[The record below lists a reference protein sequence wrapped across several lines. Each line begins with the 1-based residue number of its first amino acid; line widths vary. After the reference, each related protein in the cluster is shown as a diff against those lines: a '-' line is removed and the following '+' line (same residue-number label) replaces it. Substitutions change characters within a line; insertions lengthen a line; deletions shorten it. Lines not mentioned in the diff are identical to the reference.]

1 MSNDQYRPEGEGHDA
16 GAAPVDSTQPI
27 YGQGEHTQSVPVD
40 QNAPAAPTGYQQPQ
54 GSYAPHQQGAFTPPG
69 GYPAYGTGQYPSV
82 AGQYPAQGAE
92 YPAQGQQYGFD
103 ATNQPNTTTPATTN
117 RSSRKAPW
125 IAVPLAALVAAALAS
140 GSTYALSHGSNSSA
154 SGSSAGGVTST
165 NVTVTDGG
173 QEVQSWVTTAAK
185 VSPSVVSITVTN
197 GQSGGE
203 GSGVI
208 LDKEGHIVT
217 NNHVVTLDSSSSDGD
232 SITVTLNNNTTYKA
246 TIVGTD
252 PSTDLAVIKLTDP
265 PSDLQPIAIGDV
277 SKVVVGQPVMAIGNP
292 LGLSG
297 TVTSGIVSALNRPVT
312 TSGADSQNQY
322 GQQTASDAVYTNA
335 IQTSAAINPGNSG
348 GALVNEAGELIG
360 INSSIATL
368 GGSSESSQSGSIG
381 IGFAIPAT
389 VVSNVTEQL
398 ISNGKAVHA
407 QLGISAQNGSV
418 TTGGATVAGAKVG
431 QVVSGSA
438 AADAGLKQGD
448 VITAF
453 NGAAVTSSDALVG
466 FVRAQ
471 KVGDKVTL
479 TVYRDGQKMDVT
491 ATLKEASS

>member
-1 MSNDQYRPEGEGHDA
+1 M
-16 GAAPVDSTQPI
+16 
-27 YGQGEHTQSVPVD
+27 
-40 QNAPAAPTGYQQPQ
+40 
-54 GSYAPHQQGAFTPPG
+54 
-69 GYPAYGTGQYPSV
+69 
-82 AGQYPAQGAE
+82 
-92 YPAQGQQYGFD
+92 
-103 ATNQPNTTTPATTN
+103 
-117 RSSRKAPW
+117 
-125 IAVPLAALVAAALAS
+125 AALVAAALAS
-140 GSTYALSHGSNSSA
+140 GSTYALSHGSNSNA
-154 SGSSAGGVTST
+154 AGTTSGGTTST
-165 NVTVTDGG
+165 SVTVTDGG
-173 QEVQSWVTTAAK
+173 QEVQSWATTAAK
-185 VSPSVVSITVTN
+185 VSPSVVSITVVN

-217 NNHVVTLDSSSSDGD
+217 NNHVVTLDSGSSSGD
-232 SITVTLNNNTTYKA
+232 TITVTLNDNSTYKA

-252 PSTDLAVIKLTDP
+252 PSTDLAVIKLSDP

-277 SKVVVGQPVMAIGNP
+277 NKVVVGQPVMAIGNP

-297 TVTSGIVSALNRPVT
+297 TVTSGIVSALNRPVKV
-312 TSGADSQNQY
+312 SAASSQDEF
-322 GQQTASDAVYTNA
+322 GQQTASNAVFTNA

-368 GGSSESSQSGSIG
+368 GGGSENSQSGSIG
-381 IGFAIPAT
+381 IGFAIPTT
-389 VVSNVTEQL
+389 VVKNVTEQL
-398 ISNGKAVHA
+398 ISTGKAIHA
-407 QLGISAQNGSV
+407 QLGISAENGSV
-418 TTGGATVAGAKVG
+418 TTGGATLAGAKVD
-431 QVVSGSA
+431 QVVAGSA

-453 NGAAVTSSDALVG
+453 NGAAVISSDALVG

-479 TVYRDGQKMDVT
+479 TVYRGGQKMDVT

>member
-1 MSNDQYRPEGEGHDA
+1 MSNDQYRPEGDDA
-16 GAAPVDSTQPI
+16 GAAPVDNTQPI
-27 YGQGEHTQSVPVD
+27 YGQGEHTQGVPV
-40 QNAPAAPTGYQQPQ
+40 GQQPQ
-54 GSYAPHQQGAFTPPG
+54 GSYAPQQGSYVPTQGSPAPQQGDYAAPA
-69 GYPAYGTGQYPSV
+69 GYPSYAGNQYPSQTGHYAPQGGQYPSGSGQYGYSGA
-82 AGQYPAQGAE
+82 AGQTAP
-92 YPAQGQQYGFD
+92 
-103 ATNQPNTTTPATTN
+103 TTTS

-125 IAVPLAALVAAALAS
+125 IAVPLAAIVAAALAS

-154 SGSSAGGVTST
+154 AGSSSAGVTT
-165 NVTVTDGG
+165 NNVTVTDSG
-173 QEVQSWVTTAAK
+173 QEVRSWVTTAAK

-217 NNHVVTLDSSSSDGD
+217 NNHVVTLDSNSSSGD
-232 SITVTLNNNTTYKA
+232 TITVTLNDNSTYKA

-265 PSDLQPIAIGDV
+265 PGDLQPIAFGDV

-312 TSGADSQNQY
+312 TNSADSQNQY
-322 GQQTASDAVYTNA
+322 GQQTASNAVFTNA

-368 GGSSESSQSGSIG
+368 GGGSESSQSGSIG
-381 IGFAIPAT
+381 IGFAIPTT
-389 VVSNVTEQL
+389 VVKNVTDQL

-418 TTGGATVAGAKVG
+418 TTGGATLAGAKVE
-431 QVVSGSA
+431 QVVGGSA

-453 NGAAVTSSDALVG
+453 NGAAVTSSDGLVG

-471 KVGDKVTL
+471 KVGDQVTL
-479 TVYRDGQKMDVT
+479 TVYRGGQKMDVT

>member
-1 MSNDQYRPEGEGHDA
+1 MSNDQYRPEGDDA
-16 GAAPVDSTQPI
+16 GTAPVDNTQPI
-27 YGQGEHTQSVPVD
+27 YGQGEHTQGVPVSQD
-40 QNAPAAPTGYQQPQ
+40 QPQQPGYQQPQ
-54 GSYAPHQQGAFTPPG
+54 APYAAPQQPGDYAAPSGYPSYGAQYPSQTGQYAPQP
-69 GYPAYGTGQYPSV
+69 GQYPSQS
-82 AGQYPAQGAE
+82 G
-92 YPAQGQQYGFD
+92 QYGFTGTTEP
-103 ATNQPNTTTPATTN
+103 ATNGPAAATTT

-125 IAVPLAALVAAALAS
+125 IAVPLAAIIAAALAS
-140 GSTYALSHGSNSSA
+140 GSTYALSHGSNSTA
-154 SGSSAGGVTST
+154 TGSTAAGVTST

-173 QEVQSWVTTAAK
+173 QEVRSWVTTAAK

-217 NNHVVTLDSSSSDGD
+217 NNHVVTLDSSSSSGD
-232 SITVTLNNNTTYKA
+232 SITVTLNDNTTYKA

-252 PSTDLAVIKLTDP
+252 PSTDLAVIKLDDP
-265 PSDLQPIAIGDV
+265 PSDLQPISFGDV

-312 TSGADSQNQY
+312 TNTADSQNQY
-322 GQQTASDAVYTNA
+322 GQQTASNAVFTNA

-348 GALVNEAGELIG
+348 GALVNDAGELIG

-381 IGFAIPAT
+381 IGFAIPTT
-389 VVSNVTEQL
+389 VVKNVTDQL

-418 TTGGATVAGAKVG
+418 TTGGATLAGAKVE

-453 NGAAVTSSDALVG
+453 NGAAVTSSDGLVG